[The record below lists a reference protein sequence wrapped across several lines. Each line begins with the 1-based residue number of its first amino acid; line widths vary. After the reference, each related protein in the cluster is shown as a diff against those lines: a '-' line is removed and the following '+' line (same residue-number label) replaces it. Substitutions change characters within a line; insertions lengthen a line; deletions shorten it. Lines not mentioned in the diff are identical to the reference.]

1 MLPRIVEAE
10 YVHGFVIHL
19 RFADGTEGDID
30 LENELDGDV
39 FRPLRDHRYFKRFRV
54 HPELH
59 TLVWPNAADFAPE
72 FLYEKMKVGV

>member
-1 MLPRIVEAE
+1 MPIWSSEIKELKRLYESIKGQSP
-10 YVHGFVIHL
+10 
-19 RFADGTEGDID
+19 D
-30 LENELDGDV
+30 LEKELDGDV
-39 FRPLRDHRYFKRFRV
+39 FRPLRDHSYFKRFRV